1 MDTTPITADRLAQP
15 KAVLFDVYG
24 TLLDVYSVGL
34 RAEQM
39 FPGAGERLAR
49 AWRDKQIEYSRL
61 VSMSGRYRPFWQLT
75 RDALQVTAKGLGL
88 PLDSAGEDGLMNEY
102 RHLSA
107 FPENRAVLQTLAE
120 RGIRAGVLSNGDP
133 DMLEVTLRSAA
144 LTDLI
149 DPILSV
155 HATRRYKTDPAA
167 YALGPDALGLPAGDI
182 LFVSSNCWDAIGAAW
197 YGYTTLWVN
206 RAGLPMEQLGIAPT
220 RVGSSL
226 RDVLEFF
233 RLPHSS
239 SGVHP

>member
-1 MDTTPITADRLAQP
+1 MPSATSSTTASRTAPP

-49 AWRDKQIEYSRL
+49 AWRERQIEYSRL

-75 RDALQVTAKGLGL
+75 RDALQVCAEALKL
-88 PLDSAGEDGLMNEY
+88 PLDDAGADSLMNEY

-107 FPENRAVLQTLAE
+107 FPENRAVLQALAE
-120 RGIRAGVLSNGDP
+120 RGVRAGVLSNGDP
-133 DMLEVTLRSAA
+133 DMLDVTLRSAG
-144 LTDLI
+144 LVELI
-149 DPILSV
+149 SPILSV
-155 HATRRYKTDPAA
+155 HETRRYKTDPAA
-167 YALGPDALGLPAGDI
+167 YALGTAALGLPASEI
-182 LFVSSNCWDAIGAAW
+182 LFVSSNCWDAIGATW
-197 YGYTTLWVN
+197 HGYTTLWVN
-206 RAGLPMEQLGIAPT
+206 RAGAPMERLGVEPT

-233 RLPHSS
+233 
-239 SGVHP
+239 

>member
-1 MDTTPITADRLAQP
+1 MDAATPTAKRPGMP

-49 AWRDKQIEYSRL
+49 AWRDRQIEYSRL

-75 RDALQVTAKGLGL
+75 RDALQVSAAALRL
-88 PLDSAGEDGLMNEY
+88 PLDTAAEDSLMNEY

-107 FPENRAVLQTLAE
+107 FPENRAVLKALAG
-120 RGIRAGVLSNGDP
+120 RGIRTGVLSNGDP
-133 DMLEVTLRSAA
+133 EMLDVTLRSAG

-167 YALGPDALGLPAGDI
+167 YALGPVALGLPASEI

-197 YGYTTLWVN
+197 YGFTTLWVN
-206 RAGLPMEQLGIAPT
+206 RADAPMEQLGIQPT
-220 RVGSSL
+220 RVGRSL

-233 RLPHSS
+233 
-239 SGVHP
+239 

>member
-1 MDTTPITADRLAQP
+1 MDANATPADRIAPP

-49 AWRDKQIEYSRL
+49 AWRDKQIDYSRL

-75 RDALQVTAKGLGL
+75 RDALQVSAAALRL
-88 PLDSAGEDGLMNEY
+88 PLDAAGEDSLMNEY

-107 FPENRAVLQTLAE
+107 FPENRAVLLALAD
-120 RGIRAGVLSNGDP
+120 RGVRIGVLSNGDP
-133 DMLEVTLRSAA
+133 DMLDVTLRSAG
-144 LTDLI
+144 LIELI

-155 HATRRYKTDPAA
+155 HTTQRYKTDPAA
-167 YALGPDALGLPAGDI
+167 YALGPQALGLAASEI
-182 LFVSSNCWDAIGAAW
+182 LFVSSNCWDAIGATW
-197 YGYTTLWVN
+197 YGYTTLWIN
-206 RAGLPMEQLGIAPT
+206 RADAPMEQLGIQPT
-220 RVGSSL
+220 RVGHSL

-233 RLPHSS
+233 
-239 SGVHP
+239 

>member
-1 MDTTPITADRLAQP
+1 MDATPPTADRPVPP

-75 RDALQVTAKGLGL
+75 RDALQVSAATLRLA
-88 PLDSAGEDGLMNEY
+88 LDDAGADSLMNEY

-107 FPENRAVLQTLAE
+107 FPENRAVLQSLAE

-133 DMLEVTLRSAA
+133 DMLDVTLRSAG
-144 LTDLI
+144 LIELI

-167 YALGPDALGLPAGDI
+167 YAIGPVALGLPASEI
-182 LFVSSNCWDAIGAAW
+182 LFVSSNCWDAIGATW
-197 YGYTTLWVN
+197 YGFTTLWVN
-206 RAGLPMEQLGIAPT
+206 RADAPMERLGTAPT
-220 RVGSSL
+220 RVGHSL

-233 RLPHSS
+233 
-239 SGVHP
+239 

>member
-1 MDTTPITADRLAQP
+1 MDAATPATDRSLSP

-75 RDALQVTAKGLGL
+75 RDALQVSAATLHLA
-88 PLDSAGEDGLMNEY
+88 LDDAGADSLMNEY

-107 FPENRAVLQTLAE
+107 FPENRAVLQSLAE

-133 DMLEVTLRSAA
+133 DMLDVTLRSAG
-144 LTDLI
+144 LVDLI

-167 YALGPDALGLPAGDI
+167 YAIGPVALGLPASEI
-182 LFVSSNCWDAIGAAW
+182 LFVSSNCWDAIGATW
-197 YGYTTLWVN
+197 YGFATLWIN
-206 RAGLPMEQLGIAPT
+206 RADAPMERLGVEPT
-220 RVGSSL
+220 RVGHSL

-233 RLPHSS
+233 
-239 SGVHP
+239 

>member
-1 MDTTPITADRLAQP
+1 MASTPDPTASAAPAAFTPP

-49 AWRDKQIEYSRL
+49 AWRDKQIDYSRL

-75 RDALQVTAKGLGL
+75 RDALQVSAAALRL
-88 PLDSAGEDGLMNEY
+88 PLDAAGEDSLMNEY

-107 FPENRAVLQTLAE
+107 FPENRAVLLALAD
-120 RGIRAGVLSNGDP
+120 RGIRIGVLSNGDP
-133 DMLEVTLRSAA
+133 DMLDVTLRSAG
-144 LTDLI
+144 LIELI

-167 YALGPDALGLPAGDI
+167 YALGPQALGLAASEI
-182 LFVSSNCWDAIGAAW
+182 LFVSSNCWDAIGATW
-197 YGYTTLWVN
+197 YGYTTLWIN
-206 RAGLPMEQLGIAPT
+206 RADAPMEQLGIQPT
-220 RVGSSL
+220 RVGHSL

-233 RLPHSS
+233 
-239 SGVHP
+239 

>member
-1 MDTTPITADRLAQP
+1 MDANAIPADRIAPP

-49 AWRDKQIEYSRL
+49 AWRDKQIEYSRI

-75 RDALQVTAKGLGL
+75 RDALQVSAAALRL
-88 PLDSAGEDGLMNEY
+88 PLDAAGEDSLMNEY

-107 FPENRAVLQTLAE
+107 FPENRAVLQTLSE

-133 DMLEVTLRSAA
+133 EMLAISIRSAG
-144 LTDLI
+144 LTDLV
-149 DPILSV
+149 DPVLSV
-155 HATRRYKTDPAA
+155 HATRRFKTDPAA
-167 YALGPDALGLPAGDI
+167 YALGPVALGLAAPEI
-182 LFVSSNCWDAIGAAW
+182 LFVSSNCWDAIGAHW
-197 YGYTTLWVN
+197 YGFTTLWVN
-206 RAGLPMEQLGIAPT
+206 RQDAPLEQLGAQPT
-220 RVGSSL
+220 RIGRSL

-233 RLPHSS
+233 
-239 SGVHP
+239 